1 MPGYKGVVTVG
12 KPKKELHCSQCS
24 LLLRRAMQT
33 GEGDRICHS
42 CWQEKKRGGVWLECY
57 PDRAA
62 DREVQLLE
70 VFCPREA
77 NGCLWQ
83 GKLADLEE
91 HFQECGEKP
100 NPEFQTCPNEG
111 CGELVPSSEIKYH
124 SKWCPCK
131 HCRRK
136 MLANQSQV
144 GIRKRKSEASSDE
157 VHVHQIK
164 TALSLS
170 GNVLKTQRK
179 LRTKLREALQLSQIQ
194 ETHPGELLRV
204 NREILACS
212 RQLSQHSCLLEQ
224 KLNAFG
230 SACCT
235 NFSELLQMNRRLKEK
250 LNEQSQVLLHGPQLS
265 AYQEMF
271 TYLEELENT
280 LKGHMMKFIQWLK
293 ATVAG
298 VSAIPLNHNGWCKR
312 QKVCRNEAKVEDPFG
327 EQARGAWA
335 CTIEEKVE
343 NLQQELEKQG
353 KKVEKLEET
362 NEMLRNR
369 VAELELLQKPPNIV
383 QGQDDGDPQITR
395 HVFHDCFYKIINGS
409 M

>member
-1 MPGYKGVVTVG
+1 M
-12 KPKKELHCSQCS
+12 
-24 LLLRRAMQT
+24 
-33 GEGDRICHS
+33 
-42 CWQEKKRGGVWLECY
+42 
-57 PDRAA
+57 
-62 DREVQLLE
+62 
-70 VFCPREA
+70 
-77 NGCLWQ
+77 
-83 GKLADLEE
+83 
-91 HFQECGEKP
+91 
-100 NPEFQTCPNEG
+100 
-111 CGELVPSSEIKYH
+111 
-124 SKWCPCK
+124 
-131 HCRRK
+131 
-136 MLANQSQV
+136 

-194 ETHPGELLRV
+194 DTHPGELLRV

-212 RQLSQHSCLLEQ
+212 RQLSQQHSCLLEQ

-230 SACCT
+230 SSCCT

-265 AYQEMF
+265 AYLEMF

-280 LKGHMMKFIQWLK
+280 LKGHIRKWLK

-343 NLQQELEKQG
+343 NLQQKL
-353 KKVEKLEET
+353 EKLEET
-362 NEMLRNR
+362 HEMLQNR
-369 VAELELLQKPPNIV
+369 VAELELLQKPPDIV
-383 QGQDDGDPQITR
+383 QGKQT
-395 HVFHDCFYKIINGS
+395 NA
-409 M
+409 

>member
-1 MPGYKGVVTVG
+1 LINYNVIHNLCGILEMRTVF
-12 KPKKELHCSQCS
+12 
-24 LLLRRAMQT
+24 LL
-33 GEGDRICHS
+33 
-42 CWQEKKRGGVWLECY
+42 
-57 PDRAA
+57 
-62 DREVQLLE
+62 
-70 VFCPREA
+70 
-77 NGCLWQ
+77 
-83 GKLADLEE
+83 
-91 HFQECGEKP
+91 
-100 NPEFQTCPNEG
+100 
-111 CGELVPSSEIKYH
+111 
-124 SKWCPCK
+124 
-131 HCRRK
+131 
-136 MLANQSQV
+136 QV

-395 HVFHDCFYKIINGS
+395 HVFHDCFYKINKWIDVKAMVPQLMKHRIISGEDDVHRVTQGSPAQNVINLYSKLSRSKNGFQIFYRCLRES
-409 M
+409 QDEHLGHKDAADVLKQTAARTIEPGRSQLSPQSTRLL